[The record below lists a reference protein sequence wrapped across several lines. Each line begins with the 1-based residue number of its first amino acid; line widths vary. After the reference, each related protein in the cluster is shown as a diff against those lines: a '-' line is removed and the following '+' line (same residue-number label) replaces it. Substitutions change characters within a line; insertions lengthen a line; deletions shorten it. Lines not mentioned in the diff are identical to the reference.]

1 MVLAN
6 VLAGQESRSVR
17 CIDCHSHPG
26 VMHLSMTDT
35 GRTNAGTA
43 CEDVAFAAVTDSSSH
58 ASVIGNPLLRVVVF
72 PLIRVN

>member
-17 CIDCHSHPG
+17 CIDCHHHPG
-26 VMHLSMTDT
+26 VMHLSMTD
-35 GRTNAGTA
+35 RTNAGTA

-58 ASVIGNPLLRVVVF
+58 ASVIGNLLLRVVVF
-72 PLIRVN
+72 TLIPVN